1 MTQASSGDT
10 VRIHYSGKLKDGT
23 LFDTSQGRDP
33 VELKGGDNKFIPVI
47 ESSVI
52 GMSVGEQTTV
62 EIASDDAFGPH
73 RPEAVQTLD
82 RGQIPDEVELAVG
95 AQVQATTPEGQ
106 QMVLKV
112 VELDET
118 SVTLDGNHPLAG
130 EDLVF
135 EIELVEIVE
144 PAG

>member
-1 MTQASSGDT
+1 MTQVNTGDT

-23 LFDTSQGRDP
+23 LFDTSEGRDP
-33 VELKGGDNKFIPVI
+33 VEIKVGDNKFIPVI
-47 ESSVI
+47 ETSVV

-73 RPEAVQTLD
+73 RPEAIKTLE
-82 RGQIPDEVELAVG
+82 RSQIPEGVDLAVG

-106 QMVLKV
+106 QMVLKI

-135 EIELVEIVE
+135 EIELVEIVTP
-144 PAG
+144 PA